1 MFNPIKRIAAV
12 HDLSGYGKVSL
23 TVAIPILSTMGFQ
36 VCPLPTAIL
45 STNTELPGFRFVDL
59 TEQMNGFIEHWKS
72 LKLEFEGIYTG
83 FLGSHKQI
91 EIVKNFISDFKQ
103 KNQLIIVDPVLGD
116 DGALYNSMTSDMV
129 ENMKELLP
137 SATVITPNLTEACY
151 LLGKKYNE
159 NSTETEIKEHLY
171 ALAEKGPEIVIITNV
186 MKDEAHGRTFVYAL
200 NKKQNRIWKVPCDYI
215 PAHYPG
221 TGDTFT
227 SIITGCL
234 MQGDSL
240 PIALDRAVQ
249 FISMAVRATF
259 GHEHDSRNGILLERV
274 LNNLNAPFQ
283 PSSFKLID

>member
-200 NKKQNRIWKVPCDYI
+200 NKKQKRIWKVPCDYI